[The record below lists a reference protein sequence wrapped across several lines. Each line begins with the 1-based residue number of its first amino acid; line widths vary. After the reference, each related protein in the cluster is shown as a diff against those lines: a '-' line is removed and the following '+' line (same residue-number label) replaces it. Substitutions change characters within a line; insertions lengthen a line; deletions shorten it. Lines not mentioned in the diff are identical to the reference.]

1 MKSIKQFSALA
12 LAGLLAASFSGGAA
26 AADWPDGKPVTMIIP
41 YAAGGFADTRMRML
55 GEELGKELGTTI
67 VVENKAGAG
76 GVIGTADLVRSKP
89 DGYTIGS
96 GHLAP
101 LSVNPTLMPKN
112 VPYDVK
118 KDIAPVILIEEAP
131 LILNVNKKV
140 PVKSVADLIALAKK
154 EPGALTF
161 GSSGVGG
168 AHHLSGEL
176 FAQEAGVEM
185 THVPYKGGAPAA
197 TDLMAGHIDMM
208 FEMGYA
214 ALPAIQAKKVHP
226 LAVTSSKRLAL
237 LPDVPTVAESGLPGF
252 ESYNWQG
259 IIAPAGTPEPIIEK
273 LNTAFNHILQKPE
286 VKKAFDATGG
296 QAVGG
301 TPEEFASF
309 IQSETEK
316 WAKLIKSANISVN

>member
-1 MKSIKQFSALA
+1 MSIQKLGAAL
-12 LAGLLAASFSGGAA
+12 AA
-26 AADWPDGKPVTMIIP
+26 AAVFGALSTNAAAAEWPGAKPITMIIP

-55 GEELGKELGTTI
+55 GEELAKELKAN
-67 VVENKAGAG
+67 VVIENKAGAG
-76 GVIGTADLVRSKP
+76 GVIGTAEIARAKP

-112 VPYDVK
+112 VPYDVQ
-118 KDIAPVILIEEAP
+118 KDLTPVILIEEAP

-140 PVKSVADLIALAKK
+140 PVNSIAELIDLSKK
-154 EPGALTF
+154 DPGRITF

-176 FAQEAGVEM
+176 FANSAGVEM

-214 ALPAIQAKKVHP
+214 AMPAIQADKVKP
-226 LAVTSSKRLAL
+226 LGVTSSQRLPL
-237 LPDVPTVAESGLPGF
+237 LPNVPTIAEAGLPGF

-259 IIAPAGTPEPIIEK
+259 IVVPAGTPQDVVEK
-273 LNTAFNHILQKPE
+273 LNTAFNKILKKPE
-286 VKKAFDATGG
+286 VIQAFEQTGG
-296 QAVGG
+296 QVGGG
-301 TPEEFASF
+301 TPEEFGKF
-309 IQSETEK
+309 IQDERAK
-316 WAKLIKSANISVN
+316 WAEVIKEANISVD

>member
-1 MKSIKQFSALA
+1 MSIQKLGAAL
-12 LAGLLAASFSGGAA
+12 AA
-26 AADWPDGKPVTMIIP
+26 AAVFGALSTNAAAAEWPGAKPITMIIP

-55 GEELGKELGTTI
+55 GEELAKELKAN
-67 VVENKAGAG
+67 VVIENKAGAG
-76 GVIGTADLVRSKP
+76 GVIGTAEIARAKP

-112 VPYDVK
+112 VPYDVQ
-118 KDIAPVILIEEAP
+118 KDLTPVILIEEAP

-140 PVKSVADLIALAKK
+140 PVNSIAELIDLSKK
-154 EPGALTF
+154 DPGRITF

-176 FAQEAGVEM
+176 FANSAGVEM

-214 ALPAIQAKKVHP
+214 AMPAIQADKVKP
-226 LAVTSSKRLAL
+226 LGVTSSQRLPL
-237 LPDVPTVAESGLPGF
+237 LPNVPTIAEAGLPGF

-259 IIAPAGTPEPIIEK
+259 IVVPAGTPQDVVEK
-273 LNTAFNHILQKPE
+273 LNAAFNKILKKPE
-286 VKKAFDATGG
+286 VIQAFEQTGG
-296 QAVGG
+296 QVGGG
-301 TPEEFASF
+301 TPEEFGKF
-309 IQSETEK
+309 IQDERAK
-316 WAKLIKSANISVN
+316 WAEVIKEANISVD

>member
-1 MKSIKQFSALA
+1 MTTLKKFAAVALA
-12 LAGLLAASFSGGAA
+12 AALSAPFAGSASAAE
-26 AADWPDGKPVTMIIP
+26 WPGSKPITMVIP

-55 GEELGKELGTTI
+55 GDELGKELGTTV

-76 GVIGTADLVRSKP
+76 GVIGTADIARAKP

-101 LSVNPTLMPKN
+101 LSVNPTLMPNN
-112 VPYDVK
+112 VRYDVK
-118 KDIAPVILIEEAP
+118 KDLIPVILIEEAP
-131 LILNVNKKV
+131 LILSVNKKV
-140 PVKSVADLIALAKK
+140 PVQSLAELIALAKK
-154 EPGALTF
+154 DPGALTF

-176 FAQEAGVEM
+176 FAQDAGIKL

-214 ALPAIQAKKVHP
+214 AMPAIQADKVHP
-226 LAVTSSKRLAL
+226 IAVTSSQRLAL
-237 LPDVPTVAESGLPGF
+237 LPNVPTMAESGLPGF

-259 IIAPAGTPEPIIEK
+259 IIVPAGTPRPIVDK
-273 LNTAFNHILQKPE
+273 LNAAFNRVLQKPE
-286 VKKAFDATGG
+286 VKQAFDATGG
-296 QAVGG
+296 QIGGG

-309 IQSETEK
+309 IESETEK
-316 WAKLIKSANISVN
+316 WAHLIKSANITVN

>member
-1 MKSIKQFSALA
+1 MKTAKQ
-12 LAGLLAASFSGGAA
+12 LAALVVAATLSIPFAGTAA
-26 AADWPDGKPVTMIIP
+26 AAEWPDAKPITLIIP

-55 GEELGKELGTTI
+55 GEELGKELGTTV

-76 GVIGTADLVRSKP
+76 GVIGTADLVRAQP
-89 DGYTIGS
+89 DGYRIGS

-101 LSVNPTLMPKN
+101 LSVNPTLMPDN
-112 VPYDVK
+112 VRYDVS
-118 KDIAPVILIEEAP
+118 KDIIPVILIEEAP

-140 PVKSVADLIALAKK
+140 QAQSVSELVALAKK

-176 FAQEAGVEM
+176 FAQDADIKM

-214 ALPAIQAKKVHP
+214 AMPAIQADKVHP
-226 LAVTSSKRLAL
+226 LAVTSSQRLAL
-237 LPDVPTVAESGLPGF
+237 LPDVPTMAESGLPGF

-259 IIAPAGTPEPIIEK
+259 IIVPAGTPRPIVDK
-273 LNTAFNHILQKPE
+273 LNAAFNRILQKPE

-296 QAVGG
+296 QTVGG
-301 TPEEFASF
+301 TPEEFAEF
-309 IQSETEK
+309 IQSETRK
-316 WAKLIKSANISVN
+316 WADLIKSANITVN

>member
-1 MKSIKQFSALA
+1 MTTLKKFAAVALA
-12 LAGLLAASFSGGAA
+12 AALSAPFAGSASAAE
-26 AADWPDGKPVTMIIP
+26 WPGSKPITMVIP

-55 GEELGKELGTTI
+55 GDELGKELGTTV

-76 GVIGTADLVRSKP
+76 GVIGTADIARAKP

-101 LSVNPTLMPKN
+101 LSVNPTLMPNN
-112 VPYDVK
+112 VRYDVK
-118 KDIAPVILIEEAP
+118 KDLIPVILIEEAP
-131 LILNVNKKV
+131 LILSVNKKV
-140 PVKSVADLIALAKK
+140 PVQSLAELIALAKK
-154 EPGALTF
+154 DPGALTF

-176 FAQEAGVEM
+176 FAQDAGIKL

-214 ALPAIQAKKVHP
+214 AMPAIQADKVHP
-226 LAVTSSKRLAL
+226 IAVTSSQRLAL
-237 LPDVPTVAESGLPGF
+237 LPNVPTMAESGLPGF

-259 IIAPAGTPEPIIEK
+259 IIVPAGTPRPIVDK
-273 LNTAFNHILQKPE
+273 LNAAFNRVLQKPE
-286 VKKAFDATGG
+286 VKQAFDATGG
-296 QAVGG
+296 QVGGG

-309 IQSETEK
+309 IESETEK
-316 WAKLIKSANISVN
+316 WAHLIKSANITVN